1 MTQRF
6 LTFLFV
12 LALPIALVS
21 QTRGVCGFN
30 GDKAFH
36 DNIQFLKQ
44 EIAEGVLSTRGNT
57 VTYVPVKFHIISKT
71 DGTKGVSEQV
81 VLDALCHLNE
91 EYADQDIQF
100 YIYGGFKYIKNDIAY
115 NNPGDAELTLQ
126 GSKDAKAMNIFM
138 GLNAN
143 PPGGGIP
150 GGTTLG
156 YFAGQPS
163 QDWLIIKN
171 LEVNGSSS
179 TIPHEV
185 GHYFNLDHPF
195 LGWDCTAWDPAE
207 HGNPVNFL
215 TSPCPEYSTAPIEF
229 ANGSNCQTAGDFL
242 CDTPADY
249 NLGYFDDDDCI
260 YTDNCMDPNGD
271 LLDPMENNY
280 MSYFNGCAQ
289 YIFTPQQKEI
299 IAARLIQRT
308 NLATVITP
316 QASVEG
322 GTTLVQPANG
332 STTTAYN
339 NVAFEWAA
347 VPGAN
352 QYMLEID
359 LSTGFN
365 VAPIRQIVWGNY
377 KVIQGLAANKK
388 YYWRVRPFNNF
399 DVCAPISDR
408 WSFTTGT
415 AINTVEPPYVTNWMV
430 RPNPVSPGQS
440 LQLEMNTNE
449 AFEAS
454 VTLRTLSGQTVQTI
468 QTSFSAGNS
477 TLDIPTTSL
486 VNGLYFL
493 TVQSDEGILNE
504 KIVVAQ

>member
-6 LTFLFV
+6 ITLFFA
-12 LALPIALVS
+12 LALPLILFG
-21 QTRGVCGFN
+21 QNRPVCGFES
-30 GDKAFH
+30 DQAFEN
-36 DNIQFLKQ
+36 NIKYLKTQ
-44 EIAEGVLSTRGNT
+44 IAEGVLSTRGNT

-100 YIYGGFKYIKNDIAY
+100 YIYGGFKYIKNDVAY

-126 GSKDAKAMNIFM
+126 GSKDNKAMNIFM

-156 YFAGQPS
+156 YFSGSPS
-163 QDWLIIKN
+163 QDWIIIRN
-171 LEVNGSSS
+171 GEVNGSSS

-185 GHYFNLDHPF
+185 GHYFSLDHPF
-195 LGWDCTAWDPAE
+195 NGWDCTAWTEAE
-207 HGNPVNFL
+207 YGNPIDFL
-215 TSPCPEYSTAPIEF
+215 NAPCNPDVKVEF
-229 ANGSNCQTAGDFL
+229 ANGSNCNTAGDFL

-260 YTDNCMDPNGD
+260 YTGNCKDPNGD

-289 YIFTPQQKEI
+289 YIFTPQQKDL
-299 IAARLIQRT
+299 IAARLIQRGG
-308 NLATVITP
+308 LATITTP
-316 QASVEG
+316 QPAVEG
-322 GTTLVQPANG
+322 TTTLVQPADG
-332 STTTAYN
+332 SVTPAYN
-339 NVAFEWAA
+339 NVAFEWSA

-365 VAPIRQIVWGNY
+365 LVPIRQIVWGNY
-377 KVIQGLAANKK
+377 KVIQGLQSNKK

-399 DVCAPISDR
+399 DACAPTSER
-408 WSFTTGT
+408 WDFTTGT
-415 AINTVEPPYVTNWMV
+415 AISTTEPPYVTNWMV
-430 RPNPVSPGQS
+430 RPNPVTAGQS

-449 AFEAS
+449 SFEAS
-454 VTLRTLSGQTVQTI
+454 VTLRTLSGQTLQTI
-468 QTSFSAGNS
+468 QTSFAVGNS
-477 TLDIPTTSL
+477 TLHIPTTGL

-493 TVQSDEGILNE
+493 TVQSAEGILNE
-504 KIVVAQ
+504 RVIIAH